1 MSSADR
7 VAREKIL
14 EFPGQGILTHSL
26 WVLLFA
32 LATALGARAELPHS
46 PVPYTLQT
54 LVVLLSGAFLGSRNG
69 ALSQIV
75 YLAAGVLG
83 APVFSGGGAGVAKL
97 IGPTGGYLLAFP
109 LAALLVGYLVRR
121 HSGMLWTILSMT
133 AGLAV
138 IFLSG
143 TVHLYAFFVHDAG
156 QAIASGFL
164 IFTWWDIIKL
174 CAAATTYHELA
185 KRWPA
190 LPA

>member
-1 MSSADR
+1 MNSAHKL
-7 VAREKIL
+7 ARERTI
-14 EFPGQGILTHSL
+14 EFSGQGIVAQSL
-26 WVLLFA
+26 WVVLFA
-32 LATALGARAELPHS
+32 FATALGARAELPHT

-75 YLAAGVLG
+75 YLVAGLLG
-83 APVFSGGGAGVAKL
+83 APVFSGSSAGIAKL

-121 HSGMLWTILSMT
+121 RTGMLWAIFSMT

-143 TVHLYAFFVHDAG
+143 TVHLYAFFVHDWG
-156 QAIASGFL
+156 QAITSGFL

-185 KRWPA
+185 KRWPK